1 MKLRHLFISSVIALS
16 LTSCITDNSTEASSD
31 TSLLSLEHPIE
42 NIITLNR
49 WDTLTLAPKVLQ
61 TNQQKKSI
69 LSMGGKLQS
78 CIYCAHIKVRMQ
90 RSKDAAL
97 PTKNYKW

>member
-1 MKLRHLFISSVIALS
+1 
-16 LTSCITDNSTEASSD
+16 
-31 TSLLSLEHPIE
+31 
-42 NIITLNR
+42 
-49 WDTLTLAPKVLQ
+49 
-61 TNQQKKSI
+61 
-69 LSMGGKLQS
+69 MGGKLQS